1 MTRNRVFLLWDRIVG
16 KDIAVH
22 AQPHV
27 VRGRTLWLNVS
38 DSVWMQQ
45 LQFQKMTILER
56 IKQVLSGS
64 SINDIRFQLDTSLGQ
79 SRPRPEQQSPEPRS
93 TPPDPQKKE
102 KFDEMISTLKD
113 EEMRQ
118 AMKRLWLKIEQARAR
133 S

>member
-1 MTRNRVFLLWDRIVG
+1 
-16 KDIAVH
+16 
-22 AQPHV
+22 
-27 VRGRTLWLNVS
+27 
-38 DSVWMQQ
+38 MQQ

-56 IKQVLSGS
+56 IKQVLSSS
-64 SINDIRFQLDTSLGQ
+64 SINDIRFQLDTSLGR
-79 SRPRPEQQSPEPRS
+79 SRPQPVQQSPESRS
-93 TPPDPQKKE
+93 TPPDSQKKE